1 MPRLIHLNGP
11 TGVGKSTIAARY
23 AADHP
28 RTLNLDADEIVRL
41 VGAWEDDF
49 SGAVNL
55 VRPLAIT
62 MASTHLRS
70 GHDVVMPQLITARDQ
85 SAAFAKAAAEVGAE
99 YVELVL
105 LAPPET
111 TIDRYQAREHH
122 IDRAVED
129 MGGVTVIRRI
139 HEHLAA
145 YLTAESVVIDT
156 EGADAEQTYKTVL
169 AALSA

>member
-23 AADHP
+23 ADDHP

-49 SGAVNL
+49 SGAVDL

-70 GHDVVMPQLITARDQ
+70 GHDVVMPQLVTDRGQRD
-85 SAAFAKAAAEVGAE
+85 AFARAAAAVGAE
-99 YVELVL
+99 YVEFVL
-105 LAPPET
+105 LASPET
-111 TIDRYQAREHH
+111 TIDRFQAREHH
-122 IDRAVED
+122 VDRVVED
-129 MGGVTVIRRI
+129 MGGAAAIRRI

-145 YLTAESVVIDT
+145 YLTPASVVVDT
-156 EGADAEQTYKTVL
+156 DAADVEQTYKTLL